1 MTGSPVSAAWLRR
14 CHALDD
20 AIDRA
25 LAESRVVGALLVVT
39 QHGETVYQ
47 RAAGLA
53 DREARRPMAVDTL
66 FRYSS
71 LAKPIVSAA
80 AMVLVERGILGLGQ
94 PVTRWI
100 PSFRPRLARGEAPT
114 ITVHHLLTHTSGLSY
129 PWNETSPDG
138 PYHRTGIGDGIKSSG
153 RLTLDENLERI
164 ASVPLDFDPGSAWQY
179 SVGIDVLGAVIEH
192 ATGEDLP
199 AAVAR
204 LVTGPLGMADTSFR
218 VADPARL
225 ASAYGDAQPEP
236 ALMREGH
243 TIPGDMIVFSPGR
256 AFDADAFP
264 SGGSGMVGSGPNF
277 VRFLEVIRTGGSP
290 VLTQPTTEL
299 MMSSQIGSISIDDMP
314 GVGFGYGGAVID
326 DPVAAQVPCS
336 PGTWWWGGVY
346 GHRWFVDPVAGV
358 TVVLLTNTAFEGLWG
373 QLTEDIR
380 SAAYL

>member
-1 MTGSPVSAAWLRR
+1 VTGSPVSTAWLRR

-25 LAESRVVGALLVVT
+25 LAESRVVGALLVVM

-100 PSFRPRLARGEAPT
+100 PSFRPRLAGGEAPT

-164 ASVPLDFDPGSAWQY
+164 ASVTLDFDPGSAWQY

-204 LVTGPLGMADTSFR
+204 LVTRPLGMADTSFR

-225 ASAYGDAQPEP
+225 ASAYGDVQPEP

-290 VLTQPTTEL
+290 VLTQP
-299 MMSSQIGSISIDDMP
+299 Q
-314 GVGFGYGGAVID
+314 
-326 DPVAAQVPCS
+326 
-336 PGTWWWGGVY
+336 
-346 GHRWFVDPVAGV
+346 
-358 TVVLLTNTAFEGLWG
+358 
-373 QLTEDIR
+373 R
-380 SAAYL
+380 S